1 MTFSVLFSLLLAVC
15 SITLLIRF
23 FLQKRRQERLYKQI
37 QAFLLHP
44 FVPEYSVRDDFFA
57 LLENAAA
64 DLENKILTEHAN
76 TIAQSKQ
83 NADFVADISHQLK
96 TPLAALKLYCEMDAG
111 LYPNAHIDKQ
121 LVLIEHMENLIHS
134 LLRLENLKAD
144 AYTMSFQMQE
154 MHQLILDIWND
165 LHALYPAK
173 CFTLEGKASL
183 RCDATWMKEAIL
195 NILKN
200 SCEHTSENG
209 SIHVIL
215 EQTENAVHITIRD
228 NGGGVPKDELPKL
241 FQRFFH
247 SSRNTS
253 KNSAG
258 IGLAITKE
266 IITKHHG
273 IVTAAN
279 DIYGLCTYINL
290 PIVDGMQSYE
300 IVS

>member
-1 MTFSVLFSLLLAVC
+1 MILVLLL
-15 SITLLIRF
+15 TLCLAICCVILLVQQF
-23 FLQKRRQERLYKQI
+23 FEMRRQKCLYDQI

-44 FVPEYSVRDDFFA
+44 FVPEYSVRDDAFA

-64 DLENKILTEHAN
+64 DLENKILIEHAN

-111 LYPNAHIDKQ
+111 LYPQAHTDKQ
-121 LVLIEHMENLIHS
+121 LVLIEHMEALIHS

-144 AYTMSFQMQE
+144 AYAMSFEIQQLDV
-154 MHQLILDIWND
+154 LILNVWNG
-165 LHALYPAK
+165 LHALYPTK
-173 CFTLEGKASL
+173 CFTLEGTAQL
-183 RCDATWMKEAIL
+183 RCDEAWMKEAIL

-200 SCEHTSENG
+200 SCEHTPENG
-209 SIHVIL
+209 SIHVRL
-215 EQTENAVHITIRD
+215 EQTETSVHITIRD
-228 NGGGVPKDELPKL
+228 NGGGIPEDELPKL
-241 FQRFFH
+241 FRRFFH

-273 IVTAAN
+273 MITAVN
-279 DIYGLCTYINL
+279 DASGLCIYINL
-290 PIVDGMQSYE
+290 PMIDGMQSYE